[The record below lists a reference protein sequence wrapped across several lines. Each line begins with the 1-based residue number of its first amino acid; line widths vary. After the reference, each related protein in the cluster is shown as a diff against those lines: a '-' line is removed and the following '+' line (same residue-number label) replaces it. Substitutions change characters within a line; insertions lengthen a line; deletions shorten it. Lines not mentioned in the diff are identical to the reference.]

1 MTYLNKV
8 SETVQ
13 VFWDN
18 IIVEC

>member
-1 MTYLNKV
+1 MIYHNKV
-8 SETVQ
+8 SENVQ